1 MVLVITPGNIPN
13 QTGPLIKTGQDRMRH
28 RIRGRMHIPKHG
40 DPAMTKF
47 LSKMFA
53 PPAGRPCVQLRP
65 DTGASTHSLNGR
77 TSWVGQVGSR
87 ITRGVGVV
95 ERGVP
100 VCHIS
105 LWLSSAAEKAPCRP
119 VIVLPAVVVGLT
131 ERLPIRHRT
140 ALPSHRQ
147 QAALLC
153 SADEGRSRPRS
164 PAFKPGTVPPP
175 FSPSI
180 HLHRPP
186 DPASRRS
193 AEKQSLHTE

>member
-1 MVLVITPGNIPN
+1 
-13 QTGPLIKTGQDRMRH
+13 MRH

-47 LSKMFA
+47 LPKMFV

-95 ERGVP
+95 GRGVP

-119 VIVLPAVVVGLT
+119 VIVFPAVVVGLT
-131 ERLPIRHRT
+131 ERLPIRHRA

-147 QAALLC
+147 RAALLC
-153 SADEGRSRPRS
+153 SALLMRDVRVPDRRLSNRGPCLLPSPHLSTCAALPTPPLAVPQRNSRSI
-164 PAFKPGTVPPP
+164 
-175 FSPSI
+175 PSEW
-180 HLHRPP
+180 
-186 DPASRRS
+186 RRVWVTRTGERFL
-193 AEKQSLHTE
+193 AL